1 MTTFS
6 VPGPLPGKQWQ
17 CVRLRQYDHAMRED
31 SDLKQGQ
38 IVEVE
43 IERSGFEG
51 RAVARLDGLVLFVK
65 GAVPGDRVRA
75 LVQKK
80 RRRYVEAVLH
90 EIVKPSP
97 HRIEALCPYFGVCGG
112 CRWQELHY
120 SKQIQDKRQH
130 VIELFSRIAGLEVAV
145 EETLAA
151 PDPYYYRNK
160 MEFSFGTRRWL
171 TKEEISSGRTFD
183 KSFVLGLHV
192 PGRFDKL
199 VDLKECHLPSP
210 TSSQIVN
217 RVRELAEE
225 QEWTAYDCR
234 KHTGF
239 LRHLVIR
246 SSTYNGEILVALVT
260 SRFDEDRMGVF
271 KQVLLEEF
279 RKVKT
284 IINTVNETVAD
295 ITSGEEILL
304 HGTGAI
310 VERLHGLEFRITPST
325 FFQTNTV
332 QAERLFEVIRD
343 MVGSQQ
349 EGLLFDLYAGVGS
362 VGLFLARYFRKV
374 ICFEN
379 SPQSVQLA
387 RGNSRI
393 NGIENVGFHTADAAS
408 SLSEEIL
415 RKYGCP
421 DVIVVDPP
429 RAGLSSRMVRGII
442 SSGCQRLV
450 YVSCNP
456 STQAR
461 DIGILKEIYR
471 VEKVQPVDMFPQT
484 PHIESVALLIKG
496 A

>member
-1 MTTFS
+1 M
-6 VPGPLPGKQWQ
+6 
-17 CVRLRQYDHAMRED
+17 
-31 SDLKQGQ
+31 
-38 IVEVE
+38 
-43 IERSGFEG
+43 
-51 RAVARLDGLVLFVK
+51 
-65 GAVPGDRVRA
+65 
-75 LVQKK
+75 
-80 RRRYVEAVLH
+80 
-90 EIVKPSP
+90 
-97 HRIEALCPYFGVCGG
+97 
-112 CRWQELHY
+112 
-120 SKQIQDKRQH
+120 
-130 VIELFSRIAGLEVAV
+130 
-145 EETLAA
+145 
-151 PDPYYYRNK
+151 
-160 MEFSFGTRRWL
+160 
-171 TKEEISSGRTFD
+171 
-183 KSFVLGLHV
+183 
-192 PGRFDKL
+192 
-199 VDLKECHLPSP
+199 
-210 TSSQIVN
+210 
-217 RVRELAEE
+217 
-225 QEWTAYDCR
+225 
-234 KHTGF
+234 
-239 LRHLVIR
+239 
-246 SSTYNGEILVALVT
+246 
-260 SRFDEDRMGVF
+260 
-271 KQVLLEEF
+271 
-279 RKVKT
+279 
-284 IINTVNETVAD
+284 
-295 ITSGEEILL
+295 
-304 HGTGAI
+304 
-310 VERLHGLEFRITPST
+310 
-325 FFQTNTV
+325 
-332 QAERLFEVIRD
+332 IRD